1 MTNHDV
7 PLEDPTARQVSLT
20 AGFLAAVF
28 IGGTLGT
35 LARYLLDT
43 AQPTSSGHFPTT
55 TLLINVSGSLA
66 IGLLVPLT
74 ERVSGRVPLLRP
86 FLIVGILGGWT
97 TYSTLAVDAV
107 LLAKDGHTTL
117 AIGYLAATVAGGL
130 LLVVVGAAASRL
142 LTEHPEAR
150 P

>member
-1 MTNHDV
+1 
-7 PLEDPTARQVSLT
+7 
-20 AGFLAAVF
+20 
-28 IGGTLGT
+28 
-35 LARYLLDT
+35 
-43 AQPTSSGHFPTT
+43 
-55 TLLINVSGSLA
+55 
-66 IGLLVPLT
+66 VPLT